1 MFGKSNINKS
11 SEKLSTETKLISD
24 ISDTRHE
31 EIIRYGRAEIF
42 EEIDH
47 YLEGDFRRAFM
58 LVNHVPAILDD
69 LIDANGD
76 NARLAEAK
84 QILSMSF
91 NGNNIQ
97 TPESWSKHIGEL
109 GDILATMNREGIS
122 SAKQI
127 CDEVLG
133 YWTIEEANLNRR
145 TQILNAEDLDELNS
159 DIGRSVGMQ
168 FLHLL
173 TPDLDEDSKK
183 GVARAYGFA
192 IKLADNLSDVAED
205 LDKGFINISQEDIE
219 SFGINIKDWDQSNE
233 QLYIDAMLIRIKQQ
247 YTVSDVILDRVIETN
262 PNAVRGLELFKKV
275 AHSWLKQVVEKY
287 SDLVVEKF

>member
-1 MFGKSNINKS
+1 MFGESSTNKF
-11 SEKLSTETKLISD
+11 SEESPTEIELISD

-69 LIDANGD
+69 LIDGNGD
-76 NARLAEAK
+76 KARLAEAK

-91 NGNNIQ
+91 NGNDIQ

-109 GDILATMNREGIS
+109 GGILATMDREGIS

-127 CDEVLG
+127 RDEVLD

-145 TQILNAEDLDELNS
+145 TQILNAEDLDELNR

-183 GVARAYGFA
+183 AVARAYGFA

-205 LDKGFINISQEDIE
+205 LDKGFINISQEDMK
-219 SFGINIKDWDQSNE
+219 SFDIDVKDWDQSNE
-233 QLYIDAMLIRIKQQ
+233 QSYINAMLERVKQR
-247 YTVSDVILDRVIETN
+247 YAISDVILDQAIETN
-262 PNAVRGLELFKKV
+262 PNATRGLKLFQEV

-287 SDLVVEKF
+287 SDLVTE